1 MNGKPEPAKRV
12 GDIGLEQPAESSGK
26 TRVAAQGGAKTGAL
40 EPGLAFVVGHWERL
54 TDDDRRRISAIVA
67 GRLA

>member
-1 MNGKPEPAKRV
+1 M
-12 GDIGLEQPAESSGK
+12 GDIGLEQLAESSEK
-26 TRVAAQGGAKTGAL
+26 TRFVVEGGAQTGAL
-40 EPGLAFVVGHWERL
+40 EPGLAFVVGHWDRL

>member
-1 MNGKPEPAKRV
+1 M
-12 GDIGLEQPAESSGK
+12 GDIGLELPGSSSGDTPIQTPGGAES
-26 TRVAAQGGAKTGAL
+26 GAPD
-40 EPGLAFVVGHWERL
+40 PGLAVVVENWSRL

>member
-1 MNGKPEPAKRV
+1 M
-12 GDIGLEQPAESSGK
+12 GDIGLEVPADSSGD
-26 TRVAAQGGAKTGAL
+26 TPIQTPGGAQSGAL
-40 EPGLAFVVGHWERL
+40 EAGLAVVVENWSRL